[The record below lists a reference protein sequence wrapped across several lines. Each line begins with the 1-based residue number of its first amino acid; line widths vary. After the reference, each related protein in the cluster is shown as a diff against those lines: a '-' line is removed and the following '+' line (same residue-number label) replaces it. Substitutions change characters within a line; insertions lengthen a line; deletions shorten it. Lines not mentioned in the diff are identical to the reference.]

1 MFLTK
6 NPKWN
11 NLAKKL
17 FEINVI
23 VNNGKENCLV
33 DYALFDESQI
43 MYCYGFDFPKN
54 DIEVINVFNILRN
67 EQTEKANNSLIDK
80 MFKFYDYGNN
90 PFVFLSSQ
98 EKLYYLPL
106 GIRQT
111 NSHVWEST
119 DSLEELL
126 EKIKNH
132 NISH

>member
-1 MFLTK
+1 
-6 NPKWN
+6 
-11 NLAKKL
+11 
-17 FEINVI
+17 
-23 VNNGKENCLV
+23 
-33 DYALFDESQI
+33 
-43 MYCYGFDFPKN
+43 
-54 DIEVINVFNILRN
+54 
-67 EQTEKANNSLIDK
+67 

-111 NSHVWEST
+111 NSHGWEST